1 MPVFPGFFEII
12 RVFRAKIKNQ
22 FQDMIANNLI
32 YKDKIVSYV
41 MSTVFNK
48 IREVQNGEDK
58 TYTLFREEEGVSAY
72 LKFVDLLFYVY
83 SFSPTFNNTEKIV
96 SIIYLIENEIGEKET
111 NDVLSEIAL
120 RYDFLFESNF
130 EDLVNLLLLFACNG
144 VELNTFTERKIM
156 QIMEKDQN
164 PILWALFLIYSR
176 YNKGFQDE
184 IVLNIENCIRRFT
197 AKIIDFQNFFLYVIF
212 RVLHKFY
219 FSTAK

>member
-72 LKFVDLLFYVY
+72 SIFVDLLFYVY
-83 SFSPTFNNTEKIV
+83 CFSATFNNTE
-96 SIIYLIENEIGEKET
+96 
-111 NDVLSEIAL
+111 
-120 RYDFLFESNF
+120 
-130 EDLVNLLLLFACNG
+130 
-144 VELNTFTERKIM
+144 
-156 QIMEKDQN
+156 
-164 PILWALFLIYSR
+164 
-176 YNKGFQDE
+176 
-184 IVLNIENCIRRFT
+184 
-197 AKIIDFQNFFLYVIF
+197 
-212 RVLHKFY
+212 
-219 FSTAK
+219 